1 MIEFYSGLDIE
12 LKVAALVCVAC
23 FLVQLFYVLRYVVIV
38 KYRLSKRVNITD
50 EQPPVSVVI
59 PTADDWDFI
68 EKRLPVY
75 LSQDYANYEVVV
87 VANDCSE
94 DFVDVLNIMAEQNDR
109 LKVTLIKKYNHSS
122 HSNKLA
128 LTVGMK
134 AAANELMLFTTSDS
148 VPVSDQWLNLMSKGF
163 TGSSIVLGYSSVER
177 TKRLG
182 NLYMRCS
189 RLGVAMRWLVA
200 AISGRTYRGSCHSI
214 GYTKNVYF
222 ESGGFTHLRLK
233 HGVDDLFI
241 QKVATDK
248 NVSVVIHPQAT
259 IRQAAMPMT
268 QWRKQRALNSF
279 SFRYYPKGVKFSQ
292 AVELLSRLL
301 LFVCWVFLVVKFVL
315 AQHYVAAAVVTGVPF
330 LRLLLLMILTY
341 KTACRLGDKDLL
353 WFYPIYDLL
362 SPLSEMALAIRRR
375 IKPSSQLWI

>member
-1 MIEFYSGLDIE
+1 MIEFYSELDIR
-12 LKVAALVCVAC
+12 LKILVLICAVC
-23 FLVQLFYVLRYVVIV
+23 LLVQLFYVLRNVVIV
-38 KYRLSKRVNITD
+38 RYRLSKRVNITD

-59 PTADDWDFI
+59 PTADDWDFV

-75 LSQDYANYEVVV
+75 LSQDYANYEVIV

-134 AAANELMLFTTSDS
+134 AASNELMLFTTSDS
-148 VPVSDQWLNLMSKGF
+148 VPVSDQWLNLMTKGF
-163 TGSSIVLGYSSVER
+163 TGTSIVLGYSGVER
-177 TKRLG
+177 SKG
-182 NLYMRCS
+182 VENLYMRCS

-200 AISGRTYRGSCHSI
+200 AVSGSTYRGSCHNI

-259 IRQAAMPMT
+259 VRQAAMSMKR
-268 QWRKQRALNSF
+268 WRSQRALNSF
-279 SFRYYPKGVKFSQ
+279 SFRYYPAGVKFSQ
-292 AVELLSRLL
+292 AVELNTRLL
-301 LFVCWVFLVVKFVL
+301 LFVSWLILVAHFVV
-315 AQHYVAAAVVTGVPF
+315 AQQYIFAAVVTGLPF
-330 LRLLLLMILTY
+330 LRLLILMIITG
-341 KTACRLGDKDLL
+341 KIARRVGDNDLL
-353 WFYPIYDLL
+353 WFYPIYDLI
-362 SPLSEMALAIRRR
+362 SPLSEIFLAIRRR
-375 IKPSSQLWI
+375 IKPSNQLWI